1 METGICEIT
10 ANYVQ
15 LLFSGCS
22 LWNYDGGDRIS
33 VVCDPVIEH
42 DRIYRGIP
50 VRADHFFKYRSLL
63 TDDCDYSP
71 VDEQPA
77 ELLQPDILE

>member
-1 METGICEIT
+1 M
-10 ANYVQ
+10 
-15 LLFSGCS
+15 
-22 LWNYDGGDRIS
+22 
-33 VVCDPVIEH
+33 VCDPVIEH